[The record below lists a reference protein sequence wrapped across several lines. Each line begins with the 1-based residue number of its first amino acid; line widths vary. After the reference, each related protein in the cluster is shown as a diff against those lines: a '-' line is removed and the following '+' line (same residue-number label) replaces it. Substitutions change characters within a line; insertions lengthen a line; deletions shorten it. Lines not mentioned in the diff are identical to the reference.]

1 MRLGKVK
8 KGRKGVVA
16 GHSFVNRAV
25 PSNGLIGNRP
35 SLLLSPPSLLS
46 SLEKKPSSLNS
57 REQGILGEMKIESN
71 NQASLARSDSSV
83 DKSSIPIDLSKKI
96 AVRGSTHYSLPRNL
110 LRVAAIPTRQ
120 SKLSTSFLSPVCFPS
135 HLGLAFRAEANRE
148 VA

>member
-1 MRLGKVK
+1 MGRGGGEKKGGSYGLASCQLKSTTKGDRMRLGKVK

-71 NQASLARSDSSV
+71 NQASLARSDSS
-83 DKSSIPIDLSKKI
+83 S
-96 AVRGSTHYSLPRNL
+96 RR
-110 LRVAAIPTRQ
+110 
-120 SKLSTSFLSPVCFPS
+120 
-135 HLGLAFRAEANRE
+135 
-148 VA
+148 